1 MCYVLACYEA
11 GIYLFNVNNENTK
24 KISEIYPKLTIKIP
38 KPSQWRRS
46 GVFTVSFE
54 QISHIFFV
62 FSLLALNKRTSVG
75 KGVRNH
81 KACSYVFN
89 ATVIDFSFLQLHKI

>member
-38 KPSQWRRS
+38 KPSQ
-46 GVFTVSFE
+46 
-54 QISHIFFV
+54 
-62 FSLLALNKRTSVG
+62 
-75 KGVRNH
+75 
-81 KACSYVFN
+81 
-89 ATVIDFSFLQLHKI
+89 